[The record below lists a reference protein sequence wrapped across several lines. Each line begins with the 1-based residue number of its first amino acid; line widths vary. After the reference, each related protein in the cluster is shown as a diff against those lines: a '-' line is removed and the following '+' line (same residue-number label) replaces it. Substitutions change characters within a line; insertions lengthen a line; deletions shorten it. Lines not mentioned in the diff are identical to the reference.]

1 MENQNFI
8 KNFAEAVEIESTES
22 LSANTMFRELDE
34 WNSLAYLSVIAMLD
48 EEYDIQIENTEFKQ
62 LKTIGDIINYID
74 NHK

>member
-22 LSANTMFRELDE
+22 LSVNTMFRELDE

-48 EEYDIQIENTEFKQ
+48 EEYDIQIENTDFKQ